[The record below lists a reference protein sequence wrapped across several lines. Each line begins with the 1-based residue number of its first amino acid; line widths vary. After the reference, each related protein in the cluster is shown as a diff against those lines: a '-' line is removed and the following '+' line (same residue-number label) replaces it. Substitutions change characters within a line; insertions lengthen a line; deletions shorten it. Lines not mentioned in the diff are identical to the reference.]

1 LRLASD
7 GFQTLSQEIEKELA
21 KVKASPT
28 LGSGYMVKRLLG
40 AAFGAAFAVALVMV
54 LALEPALAGV
64 GQPTDGQMG
73 FQAPVTEVAREIH
86 WLYNIVNYTIIAITL
101 FVLALMLYVMWRF
114 NEKANPTPS
123 KTSHNTFIEVAWT
136 IIPIFILVAMAIP
149 SFKLLYLQYTF
160 PPPAVTIKATGNA
173 WFWSYEYPD
182 QGDFEIASY
191 ALSDE
196 DAKAAGKPRLLAV
209 DNEIVVPVNKV
220 VHMLVTSND
229 VIHNWTI
236 PSFGSKIDAVPGR
249 TTTTWFRA
257 EKEGVYYGQCSELCG
272 KDHAKMPIAVRV
284 VSDDTYAKWIEAW
297 KEEDEDLA
305 KEILDAVAQAP
316 STDGKKVAQISDK

>member
-1 LRLASD
+1 
-7 GFQTLSQEIEKELA
+7 
-21 KVKASPT
+21 
-28 LGSGYMVKRLLG
+28 MVKRLLG
-40 AAFGAAFAVALVMV
+40 AAFGAAFTFALVMI
-54 LALEPALAGV
+54 LALGPALAGF
-64 GQPTDGQMG
+64 GQPSDGQIG
-73 FQAPVTEVAREIH
+73 FQEPVTEVAREIQ
-86 WLYNIVNYTIIAITL
+86 WFYNIVNYVIIAITL
-101 FVLALMLYVMWRF
+101 FVLALLIYVMWRF

-123 KTSHNTFIEVAWT
+123 KTSHNTLIEVAWT

-173 WFWSYEYPD
+173 WFWSYQYPD
-182 QGDFEIASY
+182 QGDFEISSY

-196 DAKAAGKPRLLAV
+196 DAKAEGKPRLLAV
-209 DNEIVVPVNKV
+209 DNEIVVPINKV

-249 TTTTWFRA
+249 TTTTWFKA
-257 EKEGVYYGQCSELCG
+257 EREGVYYGQCSELCG

-284 VSDDTYAKWIEAW
+284 VSDDVYTKWIEAW

-316 STDGKKVAQISDK
+316 SKDSQKVAHISNK

>member
-1 LRLASD
+1 
-7 GFQTLSQEIEKELA
+7 
-21 KVKASPT
+21 
-28 LGSGYMVKRLLG
+28 M
-40 AAFGAAFAVALVMV
+40 
-54 LALEPALAGV
+54 
-64 GQPTDGQMG
+64 
-73 FQAPVTEVAREIH
+73 
-86 WLYNIVNYTIIAITL
+86 
-101 FVLALMLYVMWRF
+101 FVLALLVYVVLRF

-123 KTSHNTFIEVAWT
+123 KTTHNTVLEVAWT
-136 IIPIFILVAMAIP
+136 IIPIFILVAIAIP

-160 PPPAVTIKATGNA
+160 PKPDVTIKATGNA
-173 WFWSYEYPD
+173 WFWAYEYPD
-182 QGDFEIASY
+182 QGEFEIASY

-196 DAKAAGKPRLLAV
+196 DAKAQNKPRLLAV

-220 VHMLVTSND
+220 VHVLVPSND

-284 VSDDTYAKWIEAW
+284 VNDDVYSKWIEAW
-297 KEEDEDLA
+297 KEEDEDA
-305 KEILDAVAQAP
+305 AREILDAVAAVQP
-316 STDGKKVAQISDK
+316 ESGQKVAQVTDN